1 MVMPKFND
9 MFSDVL
15 LVLDEGDT
23 LHRSDIL
30 SRVIDRLGLTETEKS
45 ETMSAGGNRAR
56 SRVSWS
62 LEFLCQ
68 AGAAERP
75 SRGYAR
81 ITELGKQLLAEQP
94 NGVTLKRLKQTDGLK
109 DWKRRSQA
117 KAEDRQR
124 EAALEVEGENDG
136 DGDESTPLEKIEN
149 SINQIESA
157 IATQLLERIR
167 AEEPV
172 FLERTVL
179 ELLHAMGYGNSKDD
193 LTHTGGSGDGGVD
206 GLIRQDR
213 LGLEQIYIQ
222 AKRYGEGTIGRPQ
235 IQNFVG
241 ALSGKGANR
250 GVFITT
256 SRFTAEAREYVK
268 NLLDKRIVLIDGEEF
283 ARLMISNGVGVIST
297 KSFKLV
303 EIDENFFEID

>member
-1 MVMPKFND
+1 
-9 MFSDVL
+9 
-15 LVLDEGDT
+15 
-23 LHRSDIL
+23 
-30 SRVIDRLGLTETEKS
+30 
-45 ETMSAGGNRAR
+45 
-56 SRVSWS
+56 
-62 LEFLCQ
+62 LCQ

-283 ARLMISNGVGVIST
+283 ARLMIANGVGVVST

>member
-1 MVMPKFND
+1 
-9 MFSDVL
+9 
-15 LVLDEGDT
+15 
-23 LHRSDIL
+23 
-30 SRVIDRLGLTETEKS
+30 
-45 ETMSAGGNRAR
+45 
-56 SRVSWS
+56 
-62 LEFLCQ
+62 LCQ

>member
-15 LVLDEGDT
+15 LVLNEGDT
-23 LHRSDIL
+23 LNRSDIL
-30 SRVIDRLGLTETEKS
+30 SKVIDRLGLTEAEKS

-81 ITELGKQLLAEQP
+81 ITELGKQLLVEQP
-94 NGVTLKRLKQTDGLK
+94 DGVTLKRLKQTDGLK

-179 ELLHAMGYGNSKDD
+179 ELLHAIGYGNSKDD

-283 ARLMISNGVGVIST
+283 ARLMIANGVGVVST

>member
-1 MVMPKFND
+1 MAMPKFND

-15 LVLDEGDT
+15 IVLKEGDT

-30 SRVIDRLGLTETEKS
+30 PRVIDRLGLTEAEKN

-81 ITELGKQLLAEQP
+81 ITELGKQMLIEQP
-94 NGVTLKRLKQTDGLK
+94 EGVTLKRLRQTDGLK

-124 EAALEVEGENDG
+124 EAALEVEGDNDG

-256 SRFTAEAREYVK
+256 SRFTAEARDYVK

-283 ARLMISNGVGVIST
+283 ARLMIANGVGVIST

>member
-1 MVMPKFND
+1 MAMPKFND

-15 LVLDEGDT
+15 IVLKEGDT

-30 SRVIDRLGLTETEKS
+30 PRVIDRLGLTEAERN

-81 ITELGKQLLAEQP
+81 ITELGKQMLAEQP
-94 NGVTLKRLKQTDGLK
+94 EGVTLKRLKQTDGLK
-109 DWKRRSQA
+109 DWERRSQA

-124 EAALEVEGENDG
+124 EAALEVEGDNDG

-206 GLIRQDR
+206 GWIKQDR

-222 AKRYGEGTIGRPQ
+222 AKRYGEGTIGRPHL
-235 IQNFVG
+235 QNFVG

-256 SRFTAEAREYVK
+256 SRFTAEAQDYVK
-268 NLLDKRIVLIDGEEF
+268 HLLDKRIVLIDGEEF
-283 ARLMISNGVGVIST
+283 ARLMIANGVGVIST

>member
-15 LVLDEGDT
+15 LVLNEGDT

-30 SRVIDRLGLTETEKS
+30 SRVIDRLGLTEAEKS

-81 ITELGKQLLAEQP
+81 ITELGRHLLTEQP
-94 NGVTLKRLKQTDGLK
+94 GGVTLKRLRQTDGLK

-256 SRFTAEAREYVK
+256 SRFTAEARDYVK

-283 ARLMISNGVGVIST
+283 ARLMIANGVGVVST

>member
-1 MVMPKFND
+1 MAMPKFND

-15 LVLDEGDT
+15 IVLKEGDT

-30 SRVIDRLGLTETEKS
+30 PRVIDRLGLTEAERN

-81 ITELGKQLLAEQP
+81 ITELGKQMLIEQP
-94 NGVTLKRLKQTDGLK
+94 EGVTLKRLRQTDGLK

-124 EAALEVEGENDG
+124 EAALEVEGDNDG

-256 SRFTAEAREYVK
+256 SRFTAEARDYVK

-283 ARLMISNGVGVIST
+283 ARLMIANGVGVIST

>member
-1 MVMPKFND
+1 MAMPKFND

-15 LVLDEGDT
+15 IVLKEGDT

-30 SRVIDRLGLTETEKS
+30 PRVIDRLGLTEAEKN

-81 ITELGKQLLAEQP
+81 ITELGKQMLAEQP
-94 NGVTLKRLKQTDGLK
+94 EGVTLKRLRQTDGLK

-206 GLIRQDR
+206 GLIKQDR

-256 SRFTAEAREYVK
+256 SRFTAEARDYVK
-268 NLLDKRIVLIDGEEF
+268 HLLDKRIVLIDGEEF
-283 ARLMISNGVGVIST
+283 ARLMIANGVGVIST

>member
-1 MVMPKFND
+1 MVMPKFKD

-15 LVLDEGDT
+15 NVLAEGGT
-23 LHRSDIL
+23 LHRTDIF
-30 SRVIDRLGLTETEKS
+30 SRVINRLGLTDAEKS
-45 ETMSAGGNRAR
+45 ETMSGGGNRAR

-81 ITELGKQLLAEQP
+81 ITELGKQLLAEHP
-94 NGVTLKRLKQTDGLK
+94 DGVTLKRLRQTDGLK

-117 KAEDRQR
+117 KAAERQQ
-124 EAALEVEGENDG
+124 EAALEVDSDNDG
-136 DGDESTPLEKIEN
+136 DSDESTPLEKIEN

-157 IATQLLERIR
+157 IATQLLDRIR

-241 ALSGKGANR
+241 ALAGKGATR

-256 SRFTAEAREYVK
+256 SRFTAEAREFVK
-268 NLLDKRIVLIDGEEF
+268 NLSEKRIVLIDGEEF
-283 ARLMISNGVGVIST
+283 ARLMIANGVGVVST
-297 KSFKLV
+297 KSFNLV

>member
-1 MVMPKFND
+1 
-9 MFSDVL
+9 
-15 LVLDEGDT
+15 
-23 LHRSDIL
+23 
-30 SRVIDRLGLTETEKS
+30 
-45 ETMSAGGNRAR
+45 
-56 SRVSWS
+56 
-62 LEFLCQ
+62 LCQ

-222 AKRYGEGTIGRPQ
+222 AKRYGEGT
-235 IQNFVG
+235 
-241 ALSGKGANR
+241 NR